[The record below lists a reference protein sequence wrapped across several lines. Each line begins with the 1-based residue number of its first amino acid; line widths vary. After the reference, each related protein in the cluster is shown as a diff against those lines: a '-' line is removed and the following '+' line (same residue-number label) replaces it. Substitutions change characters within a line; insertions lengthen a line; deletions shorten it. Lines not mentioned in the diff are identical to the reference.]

1 MLEIKKTIKIAR
13 NFLWRDFIAGNY
25 NILIFA
31 ILVSI
36 TSVIS
41 IQFLTNKVEFSI
53 AQDGRASIASD
64 LRITST
70 RKIDSL
76 FTEKAKSLGIETG
89 RGVQFPSMVSNKTKN
104 SLVSLKAVSD
114 LYPLRGDMKITN
126 GKKKLCKSEF

>member
-1 MLEIKKTIKIAR
+1 MLEIKKTIKIAK

-25 NILIFA
+25 NVLIFA

-76 FTEKAKSLGIETG
+76 FMEKAKSLGIEAG
-89 RGVQFPSMVSNKTKN
+89 RGVQFPSMVFRAR
-104 SLVSLKAVSD
+104 LAWHF
-114 LYPLRGDMKITN
+114 LRLFCSRQIHFCVWWCRRLMGKI
-126 GKKKLCKSEF
+126 

>member
-13 NFLWRDFIAGNY
+13 NLLWRDVIAGNY

-126 GKKKLCKSEF
+126 GKKAL